1 MRQQCVCALIG
12 SVACL
17 LLPARASGEIIGI
30 EVVETTYPG
39 MPGFLMALN
48 LYVTFD
54 DPGDAVVLVLGP
66 PGDPLRFETNV
77 VTGFHQEPFLAGDFS
92 VDSELLND
100 WPSLAWDTYVGIG
113 YKSGDY
119 GPADSDAT
127 EVVGIDF
134 ATWNDGGSFLE
145 TDFVSGGAYFVFD
158 HPNATQNIAG
168 PDLQVFIGQLVIV
181 TGPTKDNGLPQISG
195 RIPDIV
201 WYRASTN
208 DKHETFLDF
217 NFGTVGMPAEP
228 VTLHVGGDAPAGGDG
243 TNWSSAFCFVK
254 DALAA
259 ALAPGNGLAE
269 IRVAQ
274 GVYRPDRSAE
284 TPNGSGDRGASFD
297 LSGGVTLRG
306 GYAGPGAPD
315 PDARNLELYETIL
328 SGDLNGDDQP
338 GFVNSGDNSYHVVF
352 AVGGGPAAVL
362 EGVTVTG
369 GSADGLPLDNIGGGM
384 LILSANAIVAN
395 CKFIQ
400 NAAAFRGG
408 GIFVVGESTVVNCVF
423 SRNTAEHGGGLY
435 TIAAASVVN
444 CTFSDNT
451 GAALMNNDFTGFDG
465 VPVVYNSIFWGNTPV
480 QVGSMPDS
488 GIGPVL
494 RYCDIQGG
502 WSGGSFNID
511 ADPLFV
517 PCSDDLWLSV
527 GSPCVDAGYN
537 PGLPPDTLDLD
548 NDGDTAEPIPFDLA
562 GTPRI
567 VDAFVDMGAYEG
579 GPPPLT
585 AQVTGLDNGETVV
598 VVPSGGG
605 FDPTSAAV
613 VVITNVSGPNGAIVT
628 LSEWCSGVHPEAGG
642 YSELTVMLDL
652 ETSLEDGQHVAR
664 VFIPFDGGDLNG
676 ADPLWVNLTYFDAVA
691 GTWGQPAQGNWGLAV
706 AGNTVSSPGSFGP
719 IGDRFV
725 AIGSGPGAWEVSDEL
740 GDYGVFWNPGEGK
753 GFAWA
758 NVDHAAEFTVGVSLC
773 PADCAQTPDG
783 VVNVMDLVT
792 LLVSFGPAPG
802 GGPCDLDHDGIVGV
816 LDLIELLLVFGSPC
830 P

>member
-1 MRQQCVCALIG
+1 MRHQCVCALVG

-39 MPGFLMALN
+39 MPGFLLALN

-54 DPGDAVVLVLGP
+54 DPGDGVVSVFGL

-77 VTGFHQEPFLAGDFS
+77 VAGFHQEPFLGGDFS

-119 GPADSDAT
+119 GPADPDALET
-127 EVVGIDF
+127 VGIDF
-134 ATWNDGGSFLE
+134 TTWNDGGSFLV
-145 TDFVSGGAYFVFD
+145 TDFGPGGAYFVFD
-158 HPNATQNIAG
+158 HPNATQHIAG
-168 PDLQVFIGQLVIV
+168 PDLRVFIGQLVIV
-181 TGPTKDNGLPQISG
+181 TGPTNDNGLPQISG
-195 RIPDIV
+195 RIPDIL
-201 WYRASTN
+201 WYRASTQ
-208 DKHETFLDF
+208 DKHDTFLDF
-217 NFGTVGMPAEP
+217 NFGTVGVPPQP
-228 VTLHVGGDAPAGGDG
+228 VTLHVGGAAPVGGDG
-243 TNWSSAFCFVK
+243 TSWSSAFCFVK

-259 ALAPGNGLAE
+259 ALAPGNGPAE

-274 GVYRPDRSAE
+274 GVYRPDRSEA

-297 LSGGVTLRG
+297 LAGGVTLRG

-315 PDARNLELYETIL
+315 PDARNVELYETVL

-338 GFVNSGDNSYHVVF
+338 GFVNSGDNSHHVVF

-369 GSADGLPLDNIGGGM
+369 GSADGLPLDDIGGGM

-400 NAAAFRGG
+400 NAAGSRGG
-408 GIFVVGESTVVNCVF
+408 GIFVAGESTVVNCVF

-435 TIAAASVVN
+435 ITAAVSVAN
-444 CTFSDNT
+444 CAFSDNT
-451 GAALMNNDFTGFDG
+451 GAALMINDLILSGG
-465 VPVVYNSIFWGNTPV
+465 VPVIYNSIFWGNTPE
-480 QVGSMPDS
+480 QVGSMPDVP
-488 GIGPVL
+488 GVGPGL

-502 WSGGSFNID
+502 WSGAGSNNID

-517 PCSDDLWLSV
+517 RPCSDDLRLSV
-527 GSPCVDAGYN
+527 GSPCVNGGFN

-562 GTPRI
+562 GNPRL
-567 VDAFVDMGAYEG
+567 VDALVDMGAYEG
-579 GPPPLT
+579 APLPWR
-585 AQVTGLDNGETVV
+585 AHVTGLDNGETVV

-605 FDPTSAAV
+605 FDPTSAAAV
-613 VVITNVSGPNGAIVT
+613 AITNVSGPNGAIVT
-628 LSEWCSGVHPEAGG
+628 LSEWCSGIHPEAGG
-642 YSELTVMLDL
+642 YSELTVMLNL
-652 ETSLEDGQHVAR
+652 ETSLEDGQHVAQ
-664 VFIPFDGGDLNG
+664 VFIPFDDCGLDG
-676 ADPLWVNLTYFDAVA
+676 ADPLRVNLTYFDAAV
-691 GTWGQPAQGNWGLAV
+691 GNWGLAV
-706 AGNTVSSPGSFGP
+706 AGNTASSPGSFGP

-725 AIGSGPGAWEVSDEL
+725 AVGSGPGAWEVSDLL
-740 GDYGVFWNPGEGK
+740 GDYGVFWNPGEQR

-758 NVDHAAEFTVGVSLC
+758 NVDHAAEFAVGVSLC
-773 PADCAQTPDG
+773 PAECAQTPDG
-783 VVNVMDLVT
+783 VVNVVDLVT
-792 LLVSFGPAPG
+792 LLLSFGSAPG
-802 GGPCDLDHDGIVGV
+802 GGPCDLDHDGIVGI
-816 LDLIELLLVFGSPC
+816 LDLIELLVVFGNPC